1 MTTPMVLDDAALYG
15 LSDVDC
21 EFCLATHKPGPCA
34 RPHVNVP
41 AAPPPKSL
49 QQAAQ
54 EHATDQNYT
63 AAISHA
69 EQLAQQLGANMNHA
83 RVQAAI
89 RDYARAHAQ
98 HQQAVATA
106 DRARAVAQKAHDT
119 AVAKNQAI
127 DKANAAAQAAF
138 QAQQV
143 AAQHR
148 AALAAAAKAHSRG
161 KPGQKPAPG
170 PRPVFPPA
178 PPAHHSLDSDLYG
191 QLHVDMLYAVV
202 SSAHWW
208 CSIGEFCRNPLHP
221 GPCKGWKHMLHSIA
235 PGAYHAYEKQRVA
248 KLNEKRKAK
257 IAELEAAGKKI
268 PAYLKKEITY
278 QQVPTPPPIGSAT
291 KWNPVSREAAMA
303 KMEAK
308 ELAGLQKDIKAGF
321 HTPESAQS
329 LAKGIAGQ
337 AIPPGAK
344 VYSAGDLTIVDKLG
358 NTPADVIAAAKDEL
372 SSLNATDPLPG
383 GIMVHFTGEQMK
395 TGDATSSYIGIL
407 LGKGIDNGP
416 HSELYGSA
424 LMPSAKGAGR
434 VRYAIAHEYGH
445 AIMQK
450 NQSNAAAQAMYA
462 EHKGDLSVYGKHDN
476 KEAYAEAF
484 AEWHLTNGKTDNPA
498 VRAYAK
504 KFGWGKTAST
514 FTAPTPKEAQAA
526 LPATAKEIGAK
537 IAMKHAQIAEQK
549 LAKLR
554 EDQSAAFVAMI
565 EHHSPLSSAQKAV
578 MLAKVK
584 SAFDSLKPGEKP
596 SDHPL
601 VANTL
606 KMIADKAAIA
616 AHLDGP
622 QHTELLN
629 DIRQHVDEGV
639 GGLPLL
645 LTSAKN
651 HAEKLKKDAADAATY
666 WQKAK
671 DLEAENKLAA
681 EKAATAQKLKYL
693 LAHNYATYWQ
703 KASQA
708 DRDAA
713 IASLKEAISSGHLEL
728 GDKLKANA
736 MIATI
741 SEVSAQEAKKS
752 SIPGVTGELKKT
764 GQQLGTHGAQVAV
777 DEAGKKFL
785 AKPHASYGDFT
796 SHGEVGASQLA
807 KAVGLP
813 TPEVHLTKDGTV
825 QEMVPGAKD
834 AFPGKNFDPSKLSDK
849 DILDIQKHHVL
860 DWLIGNHD
868 AHPGNF
874 LRDEH
879 GNLVEIDKGQAFK
892 HFHEDKLSANYHP
905 NAAYGEQEPVYNTLL
920 KAASTGQ
927 IELNDP
933 KTGEL
938 HDFIQKVQNLPDA
951 QVKDMFRPYA
961 EAAAKAGQLPGAPN
975 GGKTGSGA
983 VSAVAVDG
991 FLDELIKRKK
1001 TLGPAF
1007 AYLHSK
1013 HTPTAPKVA
1022 ESAPK
1027 VTGPVAH
1034 PDMME
1039 AAGILKPG
1047 SGWTTGEKLHTLN
1060 QPGVNKAEF
1069 EKLSPATQQT
1079 IKNELAKMHDQAPA
1093 SVENVAHKLGIDK
1106 IDIVAPGGSI
1116 APAAP
1121 LAHDV
1126 PAHVKHAQ
1134 SLATGA
1140 TYGTSKA
1147 KLAAYDK
1154 LSQAEFHSL
1163 PLHVQEAIQN
1173 DLHEAHGKFL
1183 DPGKK
1188 AAVAQV
1194 QHKLGMPKAPAG
1206 AGAPHH
1212 EPAAPVHAP
1221 APGTTHVQNQAK
1233 AYQAIAKLSG
1243 TTSGISK
1250 NTQLLEKFFTDA
1262 QGDKPV
1268 IAPALNHMLSDWSQ
1282 KHLDGLPLTP
1292 EEKNAIT
1299 EKARAEMLQMVMGG
1313 TVTPP
1318 GGGVLH
1324 VSEAAGPHSPETVA
1338 AVMKGAA
1345 GIPVKSVVN
1354 PPQAGAGGPAKI
1366 PTKVVTAKAPGLG
1379 KGTSTAKITA
1389 SAKSSL
1395 LAAYKGQPGTY
1406 LSSPV
1411 EDNYQAV
1418 LNVAHAHTGKPG
1430 FGSLSLSQVI
1440 DSIDEAQAKKLSV
1453 SNTGMLKKK
1462 ITDWLATPE
1471 GKAAAQALT
1480 PNEAQV
1486 KALQSGIMEPVK
1498 LPKGKKVP
1506 KPGGPGPFDKNAK
1519 STDFKAL
1526 THGEIL
1532 KIQKDYQE
1540 QTGTHW
1546 TPSQLSAI
1554 KTYTSSSDS
1563 INGYLR
1569 GEHAGYGDDAQ
1580 QAAHLQQAM
1589 MPIQEDVKLSRGTGW
1604 EFVPP
1609 QYRSYE
1615 GMQKLIGKTIS
1626 DKAFLSTATAGESQ
1640 GFGSK
1645 DVQIQI
1651 EAPKGTMGIYVEHVT
1666 SVTEEYE
1673 VILAAG
1679 TKLKVTG
1686 VSKDGYKTVVK
1697 ARVVS

>member
-21 EFCLATHKPGPCA
+21 EFCLVTHKPGPCA
-34 RPHVNVP
+34 RPHVQVP
-41 AAPPPKSL
+41 DAPAPKTME
-49 QQAAQ
+49 QVAQ
-54 EHATDQNYT
+54 EHSTDQNYLD
-63 AAISHA
+63 AMGHA
-69 EQLAQQLGANMNHA
+69 EQLAQQLGADPRHA
-83 RVQAAI
+83 KVAAAI
-89 RDYARAHAQ
+89 QDYARAHSLHQHAVIASDLARQHAQ
-98 HQQAVATA
+98 Q
-106 DRARAVAQKAHDT
+106 AHDT

-127 DKANAAAQAAF
+127 DKANAAAQAAA
-138 QAQQV
+138 QARQALQQK
-143 AAQHR
+143 R
-148 AALAAAAKAHSRG
+148 AALHAAAKAH
-161 KPGQKPAPG
+161 QKATAHH
-170 PRPVFPPA
+170 RA
-178 PPAHHSLDSDLYG
+178 PAHHSLDSDLYG
-191 QLHVDMLYAVV
+191 QLHVDTLYAVDSIEVPGWEGATGPFPAQYAKPHVYARDVHSGAGNCVCGMPLLDRRHVQAAPGVPMPPGEYALYGLPEMDELYAVV

-208 CSIGEFCRNPLHP
+208 CAIGEFCRNPLHP
-221 GPCKGWKHMLHSIA
+221 GPCKGWKHMLHQVA

-257 IAELEAAGKKI
+257 IAELEAAGKKV

-278 QQVPTPPPIGSAT
+278 QQVPV
-291 KWNPVSREAAMA
+291 K
-303 KMEAK
+303 
-308 ELAGLQKDIKAGF
+308 
-321 HTPESAQS
+321 PE
-329 LAKGIAGQ
+329 G
-337 AIPPGAK
+337 
-344 VYSAGDLTIVDKLG
+344 V
-358 NTPADVIAAAKDEL
+358 NFE
-372 SSLNATDPLPG
+372 
-383 GIMVHFTGEQMK
+383 
-395 TGDATSSYIGIL
+395 
-407 LGKGIDNGP
+407 
-416 HSELYGSA
+416 
-424 LMPSAKGAGR
+424 
-434 VRYAIAHEYGH
+434 
-445 AIMQK
+445 
-450 NQSNAAAQAMYA
+450 
-462 EHKGDLSVYGKHDN
+462 
-476 KEAYAEAF
+476 
-484 AEWHLTNGKTDNPA
+484 
-498 VRAYAK
+498 
-504 KFGWGKTAST
+504 
-514 FTAPTPKEAQAA
+514 APTPKEAISK

-537 IAMKHAQIAEQK
+537 IAMKHEAIAK
-549 LAKLR
+549 AKA
-554 EDQSAAFVAMI
+554 EKQAAALVNIIAA
-565 EHHSPLSSAQKAV
+565 HSPLSKAQHAV
-578 MLAKVK
+578 MNKKV
-584 SAFDSLKPGEKP
+584 ADAIASLKPGEKP
-596 SDHPL
+596 SDVPL

-606 KMIADKAAIA
+606 KLAADKLAAGA
-616 AHLDGP
+616 KLDGP
-622 QHTELLN
+622 QHAELL
-629 DIRQHVDEGV
+629 DAMKEHVDQGIPE
-639 GGLPLL
+639 LPLL
-645 LTSAKN
+645 HVSATN
-651 HAEKLKKDAADAATY
+651 HAEKLKKDAADAAEAKAIA
-666 WQKAK
+666 QKAVTK
-671 DLEAENKLAA
+671 
-681 EKAATAQKLKYL
+681 QKLKYL
-693 LAHNYATYWQ
+693 LAHNYATYWR

-713 IASLKEAISSGHLEL
+713 ITSLKEAISSGHLEL

-764 GQQLGTHGAQVAV
+764 GQMLGTHGAQVAV

-807 KAVGLP
+807 KAAGLP

-920 KAASTGQ
+920 KAASAGKVK
-927 IELNDP
+927 LNDP

-938 HDFIQKVQNLPDA
+938 HDFIQKVQNLPDT

-975 GGKTGSGA
+975 GGKTSSGA
-983 VSAVAVDG
+983 VSTVAVDT
-991 FLDELIKRKK
+991 FLDNLIKRKK
-1001 TLGPAF
+1001 TLGSAF
-1007 AYLHSK
+1007 TYLHSK
-1013 HTPTAPKVA
+1013 HTPVVSKIA
-1022 ESAPK
+1022 EPTPK
-1027 VTGPVAH
+1027 VTGPIAH
-1034 PDMME
+1034 PDMMHALDVVKNGTPAE
-1039 AAGILKPG
+1039 LVKAMNA
-1047 SGWTTGEKLHTLN
+1047 
-1060 QPGVNKAEF
+1060 PGVNATEWKKLPAKTGADVMIKLAQAHAADPKGAETAAENVGVPGEMVKALASEWTM
-1069 EKLSPATQQT
+1069 KKSGTPAAT
-1079 IKNELAKMHDQAPA
+1079 APA
-1093 SVENVAHKLGIDK
+1093 NLPV
-1106 IDIVAPGGSI
+1106 
-1116 APAAP
+1116 
-1121 LAHDV
+1121 
-1126 PAHVKHAQ
+1126 HVKHAQ

-1154 LSQAEFHSL
+1154 LSQEEYHSL
-1163 PLHVQEAIQN
+1163 PGHIQAVIRA
-1173 DLHEAHGKFL
+1173 DLLTAHDKFL
-1183 DPGKK
+1183 DPKKK
-1188 AAVAQV
+1188 AQVKAVMD
-1194 QHKLGMPKAPAG
+1194 KLGPVKAPGG

-1221 APGTTHVQNQAK
+1221 EPGTTHVQNQAK

-1262 QGDKPV
+1262 KGDKPV

-1345 GIPVKSVVN
+1345 GIPVKSAVN
-1354 PPQAGAGGPAKI
+1354 PPQSGAGGPAKV
-1366 PTKVVTAKAPGLG
+1366 PTKVASAKAPGLG
-1379 KGTSTAKITA
+1379 KGTSTAKI
-1389 SAKSSL
+1389 SAAAKDAL

-1406 LSSPV
+1406 IANTSDL
-1411 EDNYQAV
+1411 NYQAI
-1418 LNVAHAHTGKPG
+1418 LNVAHAHTGKKG
-1430 FGSLSLSQVI
+1430 FGTLSLSQVI
-1440 DSIDEAQAKKLSV
+1440 DSIDEAQAKKLGV

-1486 KALQSGIMEPVK
+1486 KALQSGIVEPVK
-1498 LPKGKKVP
+1498 LPKGEKVP
-1506 KPGGPGPFDKNAK
+1506 KLGGPGPFDKNAK
-1519 STDFKAL
+1519 ATDFKAL

-1540 QTGTHW
+1540 QAGTHW
-1546 TPSQLSAI
+1546 TPAQLSAI
-1554 KTYTSSSDS
+1554 KTYTSSSDN

-1569 GEHAGYGDDAQ
+1569 GEHAGYGDVAQ
-1580 QAAHLQQAM
+1580 QAVHLQQAM
-1589 MPIQEDVKLSRGTGW
+1589 MPIQEDVKLNRGTGW

-1666 SVTEEYE
+1666 SITTEYE

-1686 VSKDGYKTVVK
+1686 VSKNGYKTVVK